1 LSQTYYSARNL
12 TSSMGALRIVRLLLL
27 QVFQMSNYLQVVEE
41 AMDLS

>member
-1 LSQTYYSARNL
+1 
-12 TSSMGALRIVRLLLL
+12 MGALRIVRLLLL